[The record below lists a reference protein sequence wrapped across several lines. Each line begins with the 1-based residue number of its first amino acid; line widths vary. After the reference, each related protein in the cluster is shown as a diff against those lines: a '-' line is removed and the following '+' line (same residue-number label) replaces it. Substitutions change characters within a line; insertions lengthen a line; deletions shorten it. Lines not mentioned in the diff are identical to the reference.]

1 MVEQWTENP
10 RVGGSNP
17 PLGTTFLAHRTY
29 STCVNPLLSRAF
41 RCVTVW
47 VVLAVVQQ
55 RVQHFLWQKSGTYY
69 FVRRVPK
76 DIQEHYTSSRV
87 VICLKTKRRD
97 SAVKASRSI
106 AQRLEDYW
114 LSLRLT
120 KLDIPAFHL
129 LRDKPLSASTSSSMT
144 LSEALDLYLRLKGSN
159 KDKVFHRG
167 AERNIQSVINVL
179 GDRPVDEYAS
189 SDAAS
194 YRDYLLKKGLTTNS
208 VKRNFSTIRS
218 IINLCIQEYGLDCKN
233 AFSRVYLPDLD
244 DSKKR
249 KPIPMANIRQIQQ
262 DCKQQDDEA
271 RWLVALISDT
281 GMRLSEAAGLH
292 INDIILDDDIPY
304 INLAP
309 HPWRS
314 LKTKGS
320 QRQIPLVG
328 ASLWAA
334 QTIKTNPHH
343 TFAFP
348 RYNTTSTTNANSA
361 SAAINKWLKLRVPE
375 GCVIHSFRH
384 SLRDRL
390 RAVQCPSDV
399 IDQIGGW
406 STAGVGQAY
415 GEGYSLDRKWE
426 WMSLINSCSIGKE
439 HLQRLSEQNNT

>member
-1 MVEQWTENP
+1 M
-10 RVGGSNP
+10 
-17 PLGTTFLAHRTY
+17 
-29 STCVNPLLSRAF
+29 
-41 RCVTVW
+41 
-47 VVLAVVQQ
+47 
-55 RVQHFLWQKSGTYY
+55 
-69 FVRRVPK
+69 
-76 DIQEHYTSSRV
+76 
-87 VICLKTKRRD
+87 
-97 SAVKASRSI
+97 SI

-114 LSLRLT
+114 LSLRLS
-120 KLDIPAFHL
+120 KLDIPALHL
-129 LRDKPLSASTSSSMT
+129 LRDEPLSASKSSSMT
-144 LSEALDLYLRLKGSN
+144 LSEALELYLRLKGSN
-159 KDKVFHRG
+159 KDKIFHRG
-167 AERNIQSVINVL
+167 AERNIQSVIDVL

-218 IINLCIQEYGLDCKN
+218 IINLCIQEHGLDCQN

-249 KPIPMANIRQIQQ
+249 KPIPIENIRQIQE
-262 DCKQQDDEA
+262 DCKLEDDEA

-292 INDIILDDDIPY
+292 INDIILDEDIPY
-304 INLAP
+304 INLKP

-334 QTIKTNPHH
+334 NRVKTNSNH

-348 RYNTTSTTNANSA
+348 RYNTTSSTNANSA
-361 SAAINKWLKLRVPE
+361 SAAINKWLKPRVPE

-390 RAVQCPSDV
+390 RAVQCPSDM

-406 STAGVGQAY
+406 STAGVGQSY
-415 GEGYSLDRKWE
+415 GEGYSLDASSE
-426 WMSLINSCSIGKE
+426 WLKSIV
-439 HLQRLSEQNNT
+439 